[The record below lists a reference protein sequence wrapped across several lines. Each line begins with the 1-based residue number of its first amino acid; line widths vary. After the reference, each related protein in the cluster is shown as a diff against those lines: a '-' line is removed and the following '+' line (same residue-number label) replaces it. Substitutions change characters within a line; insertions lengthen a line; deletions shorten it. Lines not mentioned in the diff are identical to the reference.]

1 MSYAIELSINILKD
15 HKNNMDLNDYEVLA
29 DRFKCDTQYFTY
41 DLENISLRKIQTYS
55 IQVII
60 FEKENFDNFIN
71 FIYELRKLKRN
82 YIECIYQDE
91 VACNILYASP
101 QYIRKMG
108 KHQGKEFKKQRKLWK
123 PTTDI
128 EKKVFEAMKKR

>member
-15 HKNNMDLNDYEVLA
+15 QRNNVDLDDYEVLA
-29 DRFKCDTQYFTY
+29 DKFKCDTQYFTY
-41 DLENISLRKIQTYS
+41 EFDNDYNKNYKTNS

-60 FEKENFDNFIN
+60 FEKENIDNFIS

-91 VACNILYASP
+91 VTCNILYASP
-101 QYIRKMG
+101 QYIRKMN
-108 KHQGKEFKKQRKLWK
+108 KNQGKEFKKQRKLWR
-123 PTTDI
+123 PITEI
-128 EKKVFEAMKKR
+128 EKKVFEAMKKK